1 MCHEY
6 TARVWDRER
15 EDEDAEREEEM
26 PEYLN
31 EEPSG
36 DVEVLTDGGDES

>member
-15 EDEDAEREEEM
+15 EDEDGESEDGM
-26 PEYLN
+26 PKYLN
-31 EEPSG
+31 EESSG